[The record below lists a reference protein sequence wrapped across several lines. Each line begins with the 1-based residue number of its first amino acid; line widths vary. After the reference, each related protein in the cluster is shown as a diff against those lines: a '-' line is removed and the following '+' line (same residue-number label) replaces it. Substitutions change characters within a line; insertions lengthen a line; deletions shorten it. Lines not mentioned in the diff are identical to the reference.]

1 MRIDKI
7 ITLANERVKL
17 QFYAMERSLRAAGC
31 NLPIHVIPYD
41 ENLFDLPPN
50 AHWWE
55 IEELTG
61 WLQKYEVFPAVR
73 KYQCLLTEN
82 YQFVDS
88 DIIFLKNP
96 ETVLAG
102 KSGFITSCGHWHHTG
117 HTCTDESLE
126 FMKRKSTTW
135 PKMVFNS
142 GQFACDRILYTL
154 EVLKRTCEGR
164 YRKTL
169 LTGTNLYKDQPAVNL
184 LVNMSDVTIE
194 NLTLPPNE
202 MQSTWAGDYESEYRS
217 YWKTEAQKPYLI
229 HWAGCDRSERRP
241 VDELFYNFLTDTE
254 KEEWDRTIKNT
265 IKREHGKNSWASLKR
280 LMKNFTGGN

>member
-1 MRIDKI
+1 
-7 ITLANERVKL
+7 
-17 QFYAMERSLRAAGC
+17 
-31 NLPIHVIPYD
+31 
-41 ENLFDLPPN
+41 
-50 AHWWE
+50 
-55 IEELTG
+55 
-61 WLQKYEVFPAVR
+61 LQKYEVFPAVR

-96 ETVLAG
+96 EPVLTG

-117 HTCTDESLE
+117 HTCTYESLE

-135 PKMVFNS
+135 PKFVFNS
-142 GQFACDRILYTL
+142 GQFACDRALYTL
-154 EVLKRTCEGR
+154 EELKRTCEGR

-184 LVNMSDVTIE
+184 LVNMSDVSIE

-217 YWKTEAQKPYLI
+217 YWKT
-229 HWAGCDRSERRP
+229 D
-241 VDELFYNFLTDTE
+241 
-254 KEEWDRTIKNT
+254 
-265 IKREHGKNSWASLKR
+265 
-280 LMKNFTGGN
+280 